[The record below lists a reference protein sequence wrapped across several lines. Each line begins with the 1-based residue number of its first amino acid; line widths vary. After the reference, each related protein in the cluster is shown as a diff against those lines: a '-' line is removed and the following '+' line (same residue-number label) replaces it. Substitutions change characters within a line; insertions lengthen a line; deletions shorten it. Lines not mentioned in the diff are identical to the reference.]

1 MKLRASIF
9 LLAICSGTLAISPV
23 AHATPTMPPL
33 ANVQPQAFA
42 KMAWESQKIYVA
54 GILDGLTFL
63 SYGRNM
69 PDHDAVVK
77 CAKSRNLDELT
88 HGVVAWVK
96 AHPAFSESLGSAV
109 AQTVSRACEI

>member
-1 MKLRASIF
+1 MKLRTSIA
-9 LLAICSGTLAISPV
+9 LLAICSGTLTTSLV
-23 AHATPTMPPL
+23 AHATPSLPPL
-33 ANVQPQAFA
+33 TNVQPQAFA
-42 KMAWESQKIYVA
+42 KMGWESQKIYVA

-88 HGVVAWVK
+88 HGVVAWIQ

-109 AQTVSRACEI
+109 AQTVSRSCEI